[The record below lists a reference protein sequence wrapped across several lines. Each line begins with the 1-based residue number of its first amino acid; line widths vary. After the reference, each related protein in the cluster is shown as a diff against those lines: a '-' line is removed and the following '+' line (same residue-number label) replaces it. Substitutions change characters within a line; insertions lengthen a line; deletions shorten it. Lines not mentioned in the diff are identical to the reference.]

1 MGGEVGA
8 GTAAAG
14 GVGAGVKPD
23 PDTGAELAA
32 RGAVEVGD
40 ASAKATGVAAGAFG
54 TSPIVS
60 LAAGDVVCAD
70 GQATAAEGG
79 DSLGR
84 GDSVIEGVGTTP
96 AVVRGSCVTAGCPY
110 AAGVTATGLS

>member
-1 MGGEVGA
+1 MGA
-8 GTAAAG
+8 GTAAAT
-14 GVGAGVKPD
+14 GVSAGVKPD

-32 RGAVEVGD
+32 RGEAVEVGD

-70 GQATAAEGG
+70 GEATAAEGV

-84 GDSVIEGVGTTP
+84 GDSMVKGVGTTP

-110 AAGVTATGLS
+110 AAGVTATGLR